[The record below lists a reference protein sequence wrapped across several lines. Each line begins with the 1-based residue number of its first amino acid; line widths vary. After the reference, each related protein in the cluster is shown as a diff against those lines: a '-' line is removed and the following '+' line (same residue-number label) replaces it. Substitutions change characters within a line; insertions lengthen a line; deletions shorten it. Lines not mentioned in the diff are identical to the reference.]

1 MKTEKLI
8 KISDLFNIVYGINL
22 ELVNLEQC
30 KSTNKNSIPFVSRT
44 ANNNG
49 VSAYVIQTDDIKP
62 NPKHTLSIAGGG
74 SVLSTF
80 YQPFPYYSG
89 RDLYVLRPKTKLSS
103 IEMLFYAKCIS
114 HNKYK
119 YNYGR
124 QANKTLKNIEVPAK
138 MPNNL
143 KNNLTV
149 FFEEHLNNISNN
161 ISNQA
166 VINKKTTINTNIWQS
181 YKLTELFEI
190 KGSKTTSLLQLQEH
204 GKGEFPYVTTQATN
218 NGIAG
223 FYDFNTEDGNVLTVD
238 SAVVGYCSYQE
249 LAFSASDHVEKL
261 IPRFKMNKFTA
272 MFFVT
277 ILNLEQYRYNYG
289 RKCSQ
294 NRMKTTNIKLPEK
307 DGKPD
312 FEFMENYIKS
322 LQYSVSI

>member
-1 MKTEKLI
+1 MTDLL
-8 KISDLFNIVYGINL
+8 KISELFNIQYGNSLELINL
-22 ELVNLEQC
+22 EQTSCNDE
-30 KSTNKNSIPFVSRT
+30 TAIPYVSRT

-49 VSAYVIQTDDIKP
+49 VSAFVKGNTDIKK
-62 NPKHTLSIAGGG
+62 NPAHTLSVAVSG
-74 SVLSTF
+74 SVLETF
-80 YQPFPYYSG
+80 YQPLKYYTGFHILILS
-89 RDLYVLRPKTKLSS
+89 PKRETSVV
-103 IEMLFYAKCIS
+103 EMLFYAHCIK
-114 HNKYK
+114 HNKFK
-119 YNYGR
+119 YSYGR
-124 QANKTLKNIEVPAK
+124 QANKTLKNIEIPSK
-138 MPNNL
+138 IPNNL
-143 KNNLTV
+143 KNHLKV
-149 FFEEHLNNISNN
+149 FFKQQLNNISNN
-161 ISNQA
+161 TSNQA
-166 VINKKTTINTNIWQS
+166 VINKKTSLNINTWQS
-181 YKLTELFEI
+181 FKLTNLFEI

-261 IPRFKMNKFTA
+261 IPKFKMNKFTA

-277 ILNLEQYRYNYG
+277 ILNLEKYRYNYG